1 MIFVSEYHKCNMDA
15 LLKRFREKRDQ
26 DGLCVLHN
34 IRADPETLVG
44 REHKRMRSAFWT
56 KKQRQHGYCG

>member
-1 MIFVSEYHKCNMDA
+1 MDA

-26 DGLCVLHN
+26 DGLSVLRN

-44 REHKRMRSAFWT
+44 LEHKRTRSAFWT